1 MTGER
6 GLGAELIVMA
16 GVRCPHAVLGV
27 RFPYAVWNR
36 AANTPDIQ
44 NSYRHSNSIES
55 NTIV

>member
-36 AANTPDIQ
+36 AANTDAV
-44 NSYRHSNSIES
+44 SYTHL
-55 NTIV
+55 TLPTMAVV